1 MTTHL
6 FNADLDVSVS
16 NYDFDV
22 DFEHTINP
30 IPFKKTN
37 DKEKSPE
44 NNVNESVSQ
53 EEQLS
58 MLQQSLRTLYQ
69 SARQHSHPNKI
80 NIVLRTQPQSAVIE
94 SMFPVFGLS
103 RSLVQNHP
111 NLQHAYRNIAK
122 EIQRKENEVEKKLDP
137 IQVGKIVMN
146 GFLTLMDQSAK
157 LSTDGKGV
165 ITIIAQVSIKCHE
178 IFCVKDVDSGEMLQG
193 DGQARDVTHLVRFE
207 IVLKENF
214 DKGPWDME
222 TGRWQI
228 TDWDDLLEGNVW
240 FT

>member
-1 MTTHL
+1 MK
-6 FNADLDVSVS
+6 
-16 NYDFDV
+16 
-22 DFEHTINP
+22 E
-30 IPFKKTN
+30 TN
-37 DKEKSPE
+37 DEETSPE
-44 NNVNESVSQ
+44 DANESSSQ
-53 EEQLS
+53 DEQFS
-58 MLQQSLRTLYQ
+58 MLQQSLRNLYQ
-69 SARQHSHPNKI
+69 SARQHTHPNKI

-111 NLQHAYRNIAK
+111 NLRHAYRNIAK
-122 EIQRKENEVEKKLDP
+122 EIQRKENEVGKKLDP
-137 IQVGKIVMN
+137 IQVGKIIMN

-193 DGQARDVTHLVRFE
+193 DGQARDVMHLVRFE

-214 DKGPWDME
+214 EKGPWDME
-222 TGRWQI
+222 IGRWQI

>member
-1 MTTHL
+1 MTIDL
-6 FNADLDVSVS
+6 FNADLDVSLS
-16 NYDFDV
+16 NDNFDV

-30 IPFKKTN
+30 IPLKETN
-37 DKEKSPE
+37 DEETSPE
-44 NNVNESVSQ
+44 DANESSSQ
-53 EEQLS
+53 DEQFS
-58 MLQQSLRTLYQ
+58 MLQQSLRNLYQ
-69 SARQHSHPNKI
+69 SARQHTHPNKI

-111 NLQHAYRNIAK
+111 NLRHAYRNIAK
-122 EIQRKENEVEKKLDP
+122 EIQRKESEVGKKLDP

-193 DGQARDVTHLVRFE
+193 DGQARDVMHLVRFE

-214 DKGPWDME
+214 EKGPWDME
-222 TGRWQI
+222 IGRWQI